1 MKIVCVIPARYKSSR
16 FPGKPLADICGK
28 PMIWWVYEQCK
39 KVKEFSQII
48 VATDDERIVS
58 ACRELGMCVEMTS
71 DTHLTGTD
79 RVAEIASKVS
89 ADLYV
94 NVQGDE
100 PLVQPSEISKV
111 FQPFLFPN
119 CNVQISNLMTKIVD
133 PVEVCNPTVVKA
145 ITRADNIGLYLTRA
159 AAPHPKG
166 TSSYC
171 FYKQL
176 GIYAFTKEAL
186 EFFAEHGK
194 TIGKAKNERIED
206 VEMLRFMENDWPVQF
221 IEAEE
226 SSVAVDTP
234 SDLEKVVSII
244 KQQNHEV

>member
-1 MKIVCVIPARYKSSR
+1 MNIVCVIPARYKSSR

-39 KVKEFSQII
+39 KVKEFSKVI
-48 VATDDERIVS
+48 VATDDERIIS

-79 RVAEIASKVS
+79 RVAEIASKVP

-100 PLVQPSEISKV
+100 PLVQPDEIKKV
-111 FQPFLFPN
+111 FQPFLSKN
-119 CNVQISNLMTKIVD
+119 CNVQISNLMTRIID

-166 TSSYC
+166 TSSYS

-186 EFFAEHGK
+186 AFYSEYGK
-194 TIGKAKNERIED
+194 THGKAKNEKIED
-206 VEMLRFMENDWPVQF
+206 VEMLRFMENGWSVQF

-226 SSVAVDTP
+226 SSVAVDTL
-234 SDLEKVVSII
+234 SDLEKVISII
-244 KQQNHEV
+244 KKQNYEF

>member
-1 MKIVCVIPARYKSSR
+1 MNIVCVIPARYKSSR
-16 FPGKPLADICGK
+16 FPGKPLADICGR

-39 KVKEFSQII
+39 KVKEFSKVI
-48 VATDDERIVS
+48 VATDDERITK
-58 ACRELGMCVEMTS
+58 ACHEFDICVEMTS

-79 RVAEIASKVS
+79 RVAEIASKIP

-100 PLVQPSEISKV
+100 PLIQPSEISRV
-111 FQPFLFPN
+111 FQPFLAEN
-119 CNVQISNLMTKIVD
+119 CNVQISNLMTKIID

-159 AAPHPKG
+159 AAPYPKG
-166 TSSYC
+166 TSSYT

-176 GIYAFTKEAL
+176 GIYAFTKKAL
-186 EFFAEHGK
+186 DFYAEYG
-194 TIGKAKNERIED
+194 IVYGKAKNERIED
-206 VEMLRFMENDWPVQF
+206 VEMLRFMENGWPVQF
-221 IEAEE
+221 IEAKE

-234 SDLEKVVSII
+234 SDLEKVVDII
-244 KQQNHEV
+244 KQQTYGD